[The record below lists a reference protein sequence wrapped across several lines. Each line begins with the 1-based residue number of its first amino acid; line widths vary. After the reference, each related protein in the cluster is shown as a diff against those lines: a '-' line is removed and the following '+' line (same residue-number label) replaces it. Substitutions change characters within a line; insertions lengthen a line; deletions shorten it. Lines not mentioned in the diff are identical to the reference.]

1 MLGEQIGAER
11 LIRQGEIGVEDG
23 HGVPCPYEK
32 YAARVSLIIHDGG
45 RPWDRRAW
53 RGGLG

>member
-23 HGVPCPYEK
+23 HGMPCPYEK
-32 YAARVSLIIHDGG
+32 YAGRVSLIIHNGG